1 MLISNKR
8 ATKPR
13 GTEAGV
19 LYAGGTAIPVG
30 NHAGKLIAIGADH
43 RGFKLKRR
51 LIQVLRK
58 RGWRVRDVGP
68 YSAHRVDYPK
78 LGAKIARIVG
88 RSAGIKAVGIGICD
102 SSIGMLIVAGK
113 IRGVLPANPRTPKA
127 ARTTR
132 AHNNSNF
139 LSIAASEMTPAAAA
153 KLAEA
158 WLKAGFYADPKN
170 DGRYLKR
177 YLQTRA
183 LERRAAGK

>member
-1 MLISNKR
+1 MRISNR
-8 ATKPR
+8 QTGRPR
-13 GTEAGV
+13 GAQPGIV
-19 LYAGGTAIPVG
+19 RSQGTAVPVG
-30 NHAGKLIAIGADH
+30 SHAGKLIVIGADH
-43 RGFKLKRR
+43 RGFMLKNR
-51 LIQVLRK
+51 LIRILRK

-68 YSAHRVDYPK
+68 HSARRVDYPK

-88 RSAGIKAVGIGICD
+88 RSAGVRAVGIGICD

-113 IRGVLPANPRTPKA
+113 IRGVLPANPRTPAA

-139 LSIAASEMTPAAAA
+139 LSIAASEMTPAKAA
-153 KLAEA
+153 KVAEA
-158 WLKAGFYADPKN
+158 WLKAGFYADPAN

-183 LERRAAGK
+183 LEREAAGK